1 MLGTVVTV
9 LVVWT
14 DIWYEIGSPSFTTK
28 TGRYA
33 RSDSNARKG
42 KVATSVMVSWI
53 WYVWYDMVR
62 YGSYGTIWYDMVR
75 MVRYDMYYVI
85 ASESARALSTQAQLY
100 YGIASAEHAS
110 DLP

>member
-1 MLGTVVTV
+1 MF
-9 LVVWT
+9 
-14 DIWYEIGSPSFTTK
+14 WYKI
-28 TGRYA
+28 GRYV

-53 WYVWYDMVR
+53 WYVWYDMVCMVR
-62 YGSYGTIWYDMVR
+62 YGMYGIVWYR
-75 MVRYDMYYVI
+75 MVLYDMYYVI

-110 DLP
+110 DMP